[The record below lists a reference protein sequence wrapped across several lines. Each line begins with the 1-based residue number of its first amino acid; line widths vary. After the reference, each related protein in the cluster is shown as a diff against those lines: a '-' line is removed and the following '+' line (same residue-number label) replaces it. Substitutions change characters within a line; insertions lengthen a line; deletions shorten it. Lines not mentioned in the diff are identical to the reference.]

1 MLSYP
6 LIIAFRN
13 VRKVEERELKISNNL
28 IILFS
33 PAYSGIGLEEILTL
47 FSDYCGHNFNGC
59 LKGMLWRLLS
69 GHKINRSSEGP
80 CLRVTSELLS
90 QPLNYEFPIFLLT
103 RHPCKY
109 DIVRNIWLIYF
120 SEASFTIF
128 SVLFLS
134 LKSYVC

>member
-59 LKGMLWRLLS
+59 LKGML
-69 GHKINRSSEGP
+69 
-80 CLRVTSELLS
+80 
-90 QPLNYEFPIFLLT
+90 
-103 RHPCKY
+103 
-109 DIVRNIWLIYF
+109 
-120 SEASFTIF
+120 
-128 SVLFLS
+128 
-134 LKSYVC
+134 